1 MGTLKS
7 RYMLEASRGRVGT
20 CTTAKGGNR
29 KLVAGGMAGWR
40 IPLAGLMGIGGAR
53 RRA

>member
-20 CTTAKGGNR
+20 CTTAKGGKR
-29 KLVAGGMAGWR
+29 KLVAGRMIGWQ
-40 IPLAGLMGIGGAR
+40 A
-53 RRA
+53 